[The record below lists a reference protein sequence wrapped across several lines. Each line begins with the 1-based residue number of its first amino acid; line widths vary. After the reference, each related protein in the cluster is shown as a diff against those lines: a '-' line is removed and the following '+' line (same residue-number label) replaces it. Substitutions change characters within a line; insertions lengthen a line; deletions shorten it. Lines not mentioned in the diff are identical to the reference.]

1 MDEPDPGRLT
11 DAEILRSVEETVLG
25 VLLPALPEQEQWA
38 RALAVQLVGLVRYAE
53 NRGPDRR
60 GARLAELAATLAVM
74 TGNPIVDRAWD
85 GDTAPGAVLD
95 AVGAALA
102 AAATRTDA
110 DADDVRRRLRPVVI
124 RHLDEELQET
134 GPLVDAFRGKLG

>member
-1 MDEPDPGRLT
+1 VDEPDPGRLT

-38 RALAVQLVGLVRYAE
+38 RAVAVQLVGLVRYADD
-53 NRGPDRR
+53 RGPDR
-60 GARLAELAATLAVM
+60 GAARTAELAATLATM
-74 TGNPIVDRAWD
+74 RDNAIV
-85 GDTAPGAVLD
+85 GAVWSGDPSPAAVRD

-110 DADDVRRRLRPVVI
+110 DADDVRHRLRPVVI
-124 RHLDEELQET
+124 RHLDEELEET
-134 GPLVDAFRGKLG
+134 GPLVDAFRGRLG